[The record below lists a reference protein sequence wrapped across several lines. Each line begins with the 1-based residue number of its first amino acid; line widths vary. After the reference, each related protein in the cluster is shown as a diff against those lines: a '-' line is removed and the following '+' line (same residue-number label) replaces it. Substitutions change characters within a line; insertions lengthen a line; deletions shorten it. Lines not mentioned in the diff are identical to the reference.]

1 MRKTLNIISIILNA
15 ILIVFFCVVKLNYY
29 NEQGR
34 LGGVNSSSFDIIWIP
49 ASILITVL
57 PMLAQTA
64 VIAFVKFKK
73 QLFSF
78 VTAITLWILDL
89 CFEVV
94 SLFGAASC
102 LDDDWVDMALKMLG
116 LLMLFAVPVALS
128 LAAFIIDL
136 KQTRKKVN

>member
-1 MRKTLNIISIILNA
+1 MRKTLNIITIILNA

-73 QLFSF
+73 QLSLPSWMIYSPTKTFI
-78 VTAITLWILDL
+78 VTIRT
-89 CFEVV
+89 
-94 SLFGAASC
+94 
-102 LDDDWVDMALKMLG
+102 
-116 LLMLFAVPVALS
+116 
-128 LAAFIIDL
+128 
-136 KQTRKKVN
+136 